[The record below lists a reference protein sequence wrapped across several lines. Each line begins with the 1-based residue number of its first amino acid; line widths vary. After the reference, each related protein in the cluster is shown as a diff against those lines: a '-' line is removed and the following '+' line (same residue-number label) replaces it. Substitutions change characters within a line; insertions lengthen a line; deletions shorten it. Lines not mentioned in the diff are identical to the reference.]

1 MEYSKKYTIENVGGG
16 TELAKR
22 FNLDN
27 TVIEKQ
33 CKCGKTLKYNLD
45 GDYLSYPRVGSPQ
58 IVYMYCDNCM
68 EDYEA
73 VMKVTI
79 LINLEVE
86 EL

>member
-1 MEYSKKYTIENVGGG
+1 MGNKKYTIENVGTG
-16 TELAKR
+16 TELSKR
-22 FNLDN
+22 FTLKN
-27 TVIEKQ
+27 TVIEKE
-33 CKCGKTLKYNLD
+33 CKCGNILKYNLD

-58 IVYMYCDNCM
+58 TVYMYCDNCM

-73 VMKVTI
+73 VMKVTV